1 MPDPV
6 HVPRSPRIRSFLA
19 LPLPEEQR
27 SRLAA
32 YLEECARAAPGFRW
46 VPAANLHLTLRFL
59 GNLEAETLAAV
70 QAGMTGVRGEPF
82 TVALGELGTFGSRSA
97 PRVVWL
103 GVRSGLDEMARLA
116 AAVEGA
122 VQAAGVPGE
131 DRPFRA
137 HLTLARAGS
146 RPRRPE
152 LPPPPVLAP
161 WRADEMVLYE
171 SRLGRPAPAYVP
183 LARYPLT

>member
-1 MPDPV
+1 VAD
-6 HVPRSPRIRSFLA
+6 RIRSFVA
-19 LPLPEEQR
+19 LPLPDEQR
-27 SRLAA
+27 ARLGA

-59 GNLEAETLAAV
+59 GNLEPETLAAV
-70 QAGMTGVRGEPF
+70 QAGLAGVRGRSF

-103 GVRSGLDEMARLA
+103 GVRTGLDEMAELA
-116 AAVEGA
+116 AAIETV

-152 LPPPPVLAP
+152 LPPPPALAP
-161 WRADEMVLYE
+161 WRATELVLYQ
-171 SRLGRPAPAYVP
+171 SRLGPPTPVYVP
-183 LARYPLT
+183 LARYPLA